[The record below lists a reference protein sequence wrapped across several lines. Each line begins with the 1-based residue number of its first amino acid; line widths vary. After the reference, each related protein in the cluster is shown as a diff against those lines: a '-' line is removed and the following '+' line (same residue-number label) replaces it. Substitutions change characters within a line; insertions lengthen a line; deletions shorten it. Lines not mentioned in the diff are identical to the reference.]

1 MADLV
6 LYTTRNL
13 TLEELSHFRQMRSI
27 TVKLF
32 VNSGFQSGAIQALK
46 DGFGHKG
53 VEEKWFDEYDWV
65 IRLNPDVLILD
76 DKWLLEIMR
85 NSSIDGIFQDCTVC
99 LLHTDFFAVRP
110 RAVNSILVDKSKN
123 GNAELHATKSFEN
136 IVRSRRFVWVK
147 GGFPEHY
154 AICRIQGGRSPVL
167 HHHQLDQFCAKGA
180 NYFQHGFNLSMTME
194 RQQPLENRDCKPA
207 FIDND
212 RV

>member
-1 MADLV
+1 MTTVMSEKHLRFFDCWEFGIPRLRLLQMADLV

-32 VNSGFQSGAIQALK
+32 VNSGFQSGAIQAL
-46 DGFGHKG
+46 
-53 VEEKWFDEYDWV
+53 
-65 IRLNPDVLILD
+65 
-76 DKWLLEIMR
+76 
-85 NSSIDGIFQDCTVC
+85 
-99 LLHTDFFAVRP
+99 
-110 RAVNSILVDKSKN
+110 AVNSTLVDKSKN

-212 RV
+212 RVGKCV